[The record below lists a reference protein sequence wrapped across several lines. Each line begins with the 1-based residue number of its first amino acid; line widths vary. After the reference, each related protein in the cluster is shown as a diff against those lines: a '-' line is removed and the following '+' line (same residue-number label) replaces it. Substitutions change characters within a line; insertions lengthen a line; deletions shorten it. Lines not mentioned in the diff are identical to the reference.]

1 MCQYASSCDARVATP
16 HAQLLQPQRMPLSLE
31 APTPLGYFTAL
42 VQNDADF
49 ALLEAAT
56 SLAHIE
62 YPDLDIQ
69 SVLDE
74 VDQLQARLRRRVPA
88 DATDL
93 VKLRSLNQ
101 FLYGDLGFG
110 CNVNH
115 YYDTQNSFV
124 HRLLETRRGIPI
136 TLAVLW
142 MELAHGMGLSARGVG
157 FPAHF
162 LLKVTLPM
170 GLAVID
176 PVNGQSLSR
185 EQLMERLHPY
195 HLGRGG
201 REESE
206 LALAYYLRTAS
217 PRQTIARML
226 YNLRE
231 LYHSEGQWQPLLA
244 VHERLVVLLPEAWV
258 EYRDRGLVHAK
269 LGHTQQALEDLECYL
284 AHASTDQGIGEIAL
298 QVEALRRA

>member
-1 MCQYASSCDARVATP
+1 MGSTNPPFKTMQ
-16 HAQLLQPQRMPLSLE
+16 LSLE

-42 VQNDADF
+42 VQSDVDF
-49 ALLEAAT
+49 ALLEAAI

-88 DATDL
+88 DATHL
-93 VKLRSLNQ
+93 VKLRTLNQ
-101 FLYGDLGFG
+101 FFYGELGFG

-115 YYDTQNSFV
+115 YYDAQNNFV
-124 HRLLETRRGIPI
+124 HRLLATRRGIPI

-142 MELAHGMGLSARGVG
+142 AELAQSLGLKAHGVG

-162 LLKVTLPM
+162 LVKIALPM
-170 GLAVID
+170 GLAVMD

-185 EQLMERLHPY
+185 ELLIERLHPY
-195 HLGRGG
+195 HLGQGG
-201 REESE
+201 LEEST

-231 LYHSEGQWQPLLA
+231 LYHSEGEWQRLLA
-244 VHERLVVLLPEAWV
+244 VHERLVILLPEALA

-269 LGHTQQALEDLECYL
+269 LGHTQQALEDLEHYL
-284 AHASTDQGIGEIAL
+284 AHANQDPGLAEIAM
-298 QVEALRRA
+298 QVDALRRAE